1 MIGMSR
7 TNILAR
13 ELRGTLVVLLVGALI
28 VWLFARLNDDRLEAQ
43 AAQALAEQ
51 TTTTIATTTTSTT
64 IPTSDNERLCSLAT
78 GFRMSLADVRV
89 SLVDNAGD
97 SLEPAGAL
105 PIDVGLHALGD
116 IPVEVR
122 EARTVAGEE
131 AFVNAAPFTTTTTLP
146 PDAPTTTTEP
156 PAPERRTPPPLVDT
170 EIIDPLESGLL
181 GDPQEVALNF
191 YATASALRLGTITA
205 DFAAAADYF
214 IDFVEIGGNA
224 RWDLEELAQSDF
236 SDQWIALSTAPVVG
250 VDATLEFIEE
260 ECSIRIGNGFIYRE
274 EAPELQ
280 TVTPIR
286 VPTPVDPNASRAPA
300 TTRAPAPT
308 TAAPAPTTAAPAPT
322 TAAPAP
328 TTAAPAPTAADG

>member
-1 MIGMSR
+1 MSR

-43 AAQALAEQ
+43 EARALSEQ
-51 TTTTIATTTTSTT
+51 TTTTLATTTTTTT
-64 IPTSDNERLCSLAT
+64 IAVNDNERLCSLSAT
-78 GFRMSLADVRV
+78 FRSDLTALRV

-97 SLEPAGAL
+97 SLEPTDAL
-105 PIDVGLHALGD
+105 PIDVGLHVDGD

-131 AFVNAAPFTTTTTLP
+131 AFVNGAPFTTTSTID
-146 PDAPTTTTEP
+146 PDESTTTTEAP
-156 PAPERRTPPPLVDT
+156 TPERRTPPGIIDT
-170 EIIDPLESGLL
+170 TRIDPLESGLL
-181 GDPQEVALNF
+181 GEPQELALNF
-191 YATASALRLGTITA
+191 YATASILRLGTITA

-214 IDFVEIGGNA
+214 SDFVEIGGNS

-236 SDQWIALSTAPVVG
+236 SDQWLALSTAPVVG

-274 EAPELQ
+274 EAPELE
-280 TVTPIR
+280 TVAPIR
-286 VPTPVDPNASRAPA
+286 VPTPIDPDARPAPA
-300 TTRAPAPT
+300 TTRPPAPAT
-308 TAAPAPTTAAPAPT
+308 TAAPAPAPP
-322 TAAPAP
+322 
-328 TTAAPAPTAADG
+328 ADG

>member
-1 MIGMSR
+1 MSR

-51 TTTTIATTTTSTT
+51 TTTTIATTTTTTT
-64 IPTSDNERLCSLAT
+64 IPTSDTERLCSLAT
-78 GFRMSLADVRV
+78 GFRSSLSEVRI

-97 SLEPAGAL
+97 SLEPTNAL

-131 AFVNAAPFTTTTTLP
+131 AFINGAPFTTTTTIDP
-146 PDAPTTTTEP
+146 NESTTTTAP
-156 PAPERRTPPPLVDT
+156 PAPERRVPPDLVDT
-170 EIIDPLESGLL
+170 ELIDPLESGLL
-181 GDPQEVALNF
+181 GEPQEVALNF

-214 IDFVEIGGNA
+214 IDFVEIGGSA
-224 RWDLEELAQSDF
+224 RWDLEELLQSDF
-236 SDQWIALSTAPVVG
+236 SDQWVALSTAPVVG

-286 VPTPVDPNASRAPA
+286 VPTPVDPNANRAPA
-300 TTRAPAPT
+300 PTTPPTTAPAPT
-308 TAAPAPTTAAPAPT
+308 TAAPQTTAAPP
-322 TAAPAP
+322 AAP
-328 TTAAPAPTAADG
+328 PAEQ